1 MAAAAAAPL
10 VYASQADAA
19 QEVVGQLASDQR
31 VGVLA
36 LLLAPALGWVG
47 FNILGPGLNQLDDM
61 NAANAKAAGK
71 KRAIV
76 GGLGLSAASL
86 LAARR
91 ADAAQ
96 EVVGQLASDQR
107 VGVLALLLAPALGWV
122 GFNILGPGL
131 NQLDDM
137 NAANAKASGKARKGR

>member
-31 VGVLA
+31 LGVLA

-61 NAANAKAAGK
+61 NASNAKSAGK
-71 KRAIV
+71 
-76 GGLGLSAASL
+76 
-86 LAARR
+86 
-91 ADAAQ
+91 
-96 EVVGQLASDQR
+96 
-107 VGVLALLLAPALGWV
+107 
-122 GFNILGPGL
+122 
-131 NQLDDM
+131 
-137 NAANAKASGKARKGR
+137 AKKGR

>member
-1 MAAAAAAPL
+1 
-10 VYASQADAA
+10 
-19 QEVVGQLASDQR
+19 VVGQLASDQR

-47 FNILGPGLNQLDDM
+47 FNILGPGLNQLDDL
-61 NAANAKAAGK
+61 NAANAKAAGT

-107 VGVLALLLAPALGWV
+107 VGVLALLLATAL
-122 GFNILGPGL
+122 
-131 NQLDDM
+131 
-137 NAANAKASGKARKGR
+137 A

>member
-1 MAAAAAAPL
+1 
-10 VYASQADAA
+10 
-19 QEVVGQLASDQR
+19 
-31 VGVLA
+31 
-36 LLLAPALGWVG
+36 
-47 FNILGPGLNQLDDM
+47 M